1 MAVKKKDKVK
11 TKLTLKQ
18 KAFCDYYLETG
29 NATEAARRAGYKGNN
44 LNKIAAENLTK
55 IGIREYVDKRLKE
68 MESKRIAKPEEVM
81 QYFTSV
87 MRGEEKDQ
95 FGLEATLQDRNKAAA
110 ELLKRYQVAEQKPSK
125 NKEEREKLELEKMQ
139 IANEKAKLELES
151 MKPKDKDKKLHVD
164 LPIKLVAPCYAA
176 LDFDIE
182 DKKHKE
188 YVLKGGRGST
198 KSSVI
203 GLEIVKLIV
212 NNPNMHGVCLR
223 KVSNTLKDS
232 VFNQIKW
239 AIDSLEL
246 GEYFK
251 ATVSPLEIT
260 YIPTGQKIYFR
271 GADDPIK
278 IKSIKPEFGYIG
290 IAWFEELDQFEGPES
305 VRNIEQSAIRG
316 GDDAYI
322 FKSFNPPKTKMNWA
336 NKYVE
341 IPKDNQYLMHT
352 DYTMVPAKWLGKAF
366 IEEAEYLKE
375 INPIAY
381 EHEYKGIP
389 NGNGGNVFDNVE
401 IREIT
406 DEEIIQFDRI
416 YNGVDWGWF
425 PDPWAFN
432 RVYFN
437 AAQRILYIY
446 DEDRGNKLSNEKTAK
461 LLKEKHNI
469 TGHDIVTCDSSENKS
484 VEDYKSFHIRAR
496 GAEKGPGSVEYSM
509 KWLQSLNKI
518 IIDNKRC
525 PETAKEFLDYEYEKD
540 KEGNIISG
548 YPDRDNHNIDAVRY
562 ATESIWK
569 RRGR

>member
-1 MAVKKKDKVK
+1 MTVKKKVKVK
-11 TKLTLKQ
+11 ANNDTKMTIKQ

-44 LNKIAAENLTK
+44 LNRIATENLSK
-55 IGIREYVDKRLKE
+55 VVIKQYVDERLKE
-68 MESKRIAKPEEVM
+68 IESKRIAKPQEVM
-81 QYFTSV
+81 EYFTSV

-95 FGLEATLQDRNKAAA
+95 FGLEPTLQDRNKAAA

-251 ATVSPLEIT
+251 TTVSPLEIT

-290 IAWFEELDQFEGPES
+290 IAWFNLKNSDHIKP
-305 VRNIEQSAIRG
+305 
-316 GDDAYI
+316 
-322 FKSFNPPKTKMNWA
+322 FKFGET
-336 NKYVE
+336 
-341 IPKDNQYLMHT
+341 L
-352 DYTMVPAKWLGKAF
+352 
-366 IEEAEYLKE
+366 
-375 INPIAY
+375 
-381 EHEYKGIP
+381 
-389 NGNGGNVFDNVE
+389 
-401 IREIT
+401 
-406 DEEIIQFDRI
+406 
-416 YNGVDWGWF
+416 
-425 PDPWAFN
+425 
-432 RVYFN
+432 
-437 AAQRILYIY
+437 
-446 DEDRGNKLSNEKTAK
+446 TA
-461 LLKEKHNI
+461 
-469 TGHDIVTCDSSENKS
+469 
-484 VEDYKSFHIRAR
+484 
-496 GAEKGPGSVEYSM
+496 
-509 KWLQSLNKI
+509 
-518 IIDNKRC
+518 
-525 PETAKEFLDYEYEKD
+525 
-540 KEGNIISG
+540 
-548 YPDRDNHNIDAVRY
+548 
-562 ATESIWK
+562 
-569 RRGR
+569 